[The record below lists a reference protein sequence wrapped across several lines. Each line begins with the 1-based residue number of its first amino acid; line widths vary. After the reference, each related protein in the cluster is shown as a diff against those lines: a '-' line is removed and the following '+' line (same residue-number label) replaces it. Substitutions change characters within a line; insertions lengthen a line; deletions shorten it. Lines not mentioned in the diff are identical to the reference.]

1 MTPAISGRKRKARS
15 PRAGNPIVI
24 PAGSDEPEE
33 KREPRAAFQTR
44 ISSFP
49 VVLPDVILV
58 NASPTPSSGHS
69 PPIRGFNA
77 PAAFDAVLF
86 RGMQGAL
93 IVAFGF

>member
-1 MTPAISGRKRKARS
+1 V
-15 PRAGNPIVI
+15 PRAT
-24 PAGSDEPEE
+24 
-33 KREPRAAFQTR
+33 FQTR

-77 PAAFDAVLF
+77 PAA
-86 RGMQGAL
+86 
-93 IVAFGF
+93 